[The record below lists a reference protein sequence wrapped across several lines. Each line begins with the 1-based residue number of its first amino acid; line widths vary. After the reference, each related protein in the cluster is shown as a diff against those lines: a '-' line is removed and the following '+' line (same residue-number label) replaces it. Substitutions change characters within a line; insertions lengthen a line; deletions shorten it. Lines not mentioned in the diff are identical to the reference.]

1 VSPIPQNLPSVADH
15 KHAVSNRNSPCY
27 FIVSAIFTVSRRRV
41 RLSLEF
47 SLSGLKE
54 IVESPMDPQTQN
66 TSLQRLQNV
75 ENVKFWK
82 THSFL
87 RDFIGRFDV
96 NVFLCFYFW
105 FSGQRVVKVLELAG
119 GVMEELASPS
129 GPKKEFVNS
138 HCREFM
144 QSMKVSYSISSSNIF

>member
-1 VSPIPQNLPSVADH
+1 MSGFDG
-15 KHAVSNRNSPCY
+15 
-27 FIVSAIFTVSRRRV
+27 IVIY
-41 RLSLEF
+41 LSLEF

-75 ENVKFWK
+75 EN
-82 THSFL
+82 
-87 RDFIGRFDV
+87 
-96 NVFLCFYFW
+96 
-105 FSGQRVVKVLELAG
+105 RVVKVLELAG

-144 QSMKVSYSISSSNIF
+144 QSMKDIQVTLREEIKSACEYRPFEKCDYNARIANEICFQKLEYVLTQLEDLKQTADRYPSSD

>member
-1 VSPIPQNLPSVADH
+1 MSGFDG
-15 KHAVSNRNSPCY
+15 
-27 FIVSAIFTVSRRRV
+27 IVIY
-41 RLSLEF
+41 LSLEF

-96 NVFLCFYFW
+96 NVFLCFY
-105 FSGQRVVKVLELAG
+105 SVHQPNL
-119 GVMEELASPS
+119 
-129 GPKKEFVNS
+129 S
-138 HCREFM
+138 HLPILYFPARHNH
-144 QSMKVSYSISSSNIF
+144 Q